1 MVWAEAA
8 NCATDLDCLV
18 VRKNGQRTPFEI
30 FYGKSA
36 DYGPHLRTFG
46 EVGVTH
52 NITTVKEKLQDR
64 GHACIFV
71 GYAAQHAGKKSGRLC
86 VAHYRMCLEATFC
99 WCHVQHAA
107 QPVLKEAEVLMPDKQ
122 DDDVDPL
129 HLSNREELT
138 PTAKELIL

>member
-86 VAHYRMCLEATFC
+86 
-99 WCHVQHAA
+99 
-107 QPVLKEAEVLMPDKQ
+107 
-122 DDDVDPL
+122 
-129 HLSNREELT
+129 LSRDIRWIDTSYGEYWGLNNREDAISVESPLGNGEEEGVSTKLT
-138 PTAKELIL
+138 T